1 MNDQAYNLR
10 QKLNSI
16 KNHSEAKTIAIASG
30 KGGVGK
36 SNFALNFAL
45 SLTKQNK
52 KVLIFDLDIGM
63 GNIDILLGLS
73 PQYSIVD
80 MFEEH
85 LSIYDVIETGPNSL
99 SYIAAGSG
107 LSKLFHLNESKS
119 EYFFSQLQE
128 IIEWYD
134 YIFFDMGAGVT
145 DESLNFILAANEC
158 IVVTTPEPTSLT
170 DAYAMIKHI
179 SNKQTTLP
187 IYLLVNRAHSQKAGE
202 QTMERLQD
210 VVKQFL
216 NKSIQPLG
224 ILPDDRTVTKAVS
237 RQIPFVT
244 YDEHSKV
251 SRMIHNIVD
260 QYVQNTISIEK
271 QTKFPFVSKLKRFML
286 ER

>member
-1 MNDQAYNLR
+1 MNDQAHNLR
-10 QKLNSI
+10 QKLNRI
-16 KNHSEAKTIAIASG
+16 KHDSEAKTIAIASG

-85 LSIYDVIETGPNSL
+85 LSIHDVIETGPNSL

-107 LSKLFHLNESKS
+107 LSKLFHLNDSKS
-119 EYFFSQLQE
+119 EYFFNQLQE

-179 SNKQTTLP
+179 YNKQSKLP
-187 IYLLVNRAHSQKAGE
+187 IYLLVNRAHSRKAGE
-202 QTMERLQD
+202 QTMTRLQE
-210 VVKQFL
+210 VVEKFL
-216 NKSIQPLG
+216 NKSINPLG
-224 ILPDDRTVTKAVS
+224 ILPDDRCVTKAVS
-237 RQIPFVT
+237 RQLPFVT

-251 SRMIHNIVD
+251 SRTIRNIVK
-260 QYVQNTISIEK
+260 QYLQDITTIQEQGK
-271 QTKFPFVSKLKRFML
+271 RPFVSKLKRFML